1 MVGSLQDIVDTGRC
15 PQERERERE
24 HLSKCLIP
32 SLTSVCILFMIRS
45 NVLINHNGKVT
56 VIAFAAVRET
66 EST

>member
-15 PQERERERE
+15 PQERERE
-24 HLSKCLIP
+24 HLSNCLIP
-32 SLTSVCILFMIRS
+32 SFTSVCILFMIRS

>member
-15 PQERERERE
+15 PQERERE
-24 HLSKCLIP
+24 HLSKCLV
-32 SLTSVCILFMIRS
+32 SSFTSVCILFMIRS